1 MVLRVVV
8 TGAAGFIGMHVVERL
23 IKGGHAVTGV
33 DNFNDYYDPN
43 LKHARAARI
52 ASKCEIISLDIA
64 DVEAIKDHILDQQ
77 PDVVVHL
84 AAQAGVR
91 HSLENPSA
99 YIQSNLVGHA
109 AVLEAC
115 RALGE
120 QLSHLVYASSSSVY
134 GGSTEIP
141 FSETQRADAPV
152 SLYAATK
159 RSGELLSSAH
169 AHLYGLKQIGLR
181 FFTVYG
187 PWGRPD
193 MAYWIFAERILN
205 NQPIRV
211 FNQGDMRRDF
221 TYVDDIASGVVSA
234 VERAPVFEPD
244 LRPHKIYNIGNHEP
258 VPLLKMIEL
267 LEQALGREAI
277 KSFEPLQPG
286 DVKETFADISAFSS
300 DYGFAPKTSLKEGL
314 REFVDWFLNYHSI

>member
-1 MVLRVVV
+1 MKIVV

-23 IKGGHAVTGV
+23 AERGHSIVGL
-33 DNFNDYYDPN
+33 DSFNDYYDPE
-43 LKHARAARI
+43 LKRARAARVAHVCKI
-52 ASKCEIISLDIA
+52 TKLDIA
-64 DVEAIKDHILDQQ
+64 DAEAIKKFVLAEQ

-115 RALGE
+115 RSLGDK
-120 QLSHLVYASSSSVY
+120 LSHLVYASSSSVY
-134 GGSTEIP
+134 GGNKEIP
-141 FSETQRADAPV
+141 FKEEHRANTPV

-169 AHLYGLKQIGLR
+169 AHLYNLKQIGLR

-193 MAYWIFAERILN
+193 MAYWIFAERILKGE
-205 NQPIRV
+205 PIRV
-211 FNQGDMRRDF
+211 FNNGDMRRDF
-221 TYVDDIASGVVSA
+221 TWVHDIVAGVVAA
-234 VERAPVFEPD
+234 VEQTPVFAPTE
-244 LRPHKIYNIGNHEP
+244 RPHKIYNIGNHKS
-258 VPLLKMIEL
+258 VALLDMIEI
-267 LEQALGREAI
+267 LENALGRKAI

-286 DVKETFADISAFSS
+286 DVKETFADISAFVA
-300 DYGFAPKTSLKEGL
+300 DYGFQPTTSLEEGL
-314 REFVDWFLNYHSI
+314 KTFVAWFKEYHSI

>member
-1 MVLRVVV
+1 MKIVV

-23 IKGGHAVTGV
+23 AQQGHDIVGL
-33 DNFNDYYDPN
+33 DNFNDYYDPD
-43 LKHARAARI
+43 LKRARGKRI
-52 ASKCEIISLDIA
+52 SHICEISKLDIA
-64 DVEAIKDHILDQQ
+64 DAEAIKTYILAAQ

-115 RALGE
+115 RALGD

-134 GGSTEIP
+134 GGNKQVP
-141 FSETQRADAPV
+141 FKEDQRANTPV

-169 AHLYGLKQIGLR
+169 AHLYDLKQIGLR

-193 MAYWIFAERILN
+193 MAYWIFAEQILKGE
-205 NQPIRV
+205 PIRV
-211 FNQGDMRRDF
+211 FNHGDMRRDF
-221 TYVDDIASGVVSA
+221 TYVQDIVSGVVAA
-234 VERAPVFEPD
+234 VEQKPQFVPGE
-244 LRPHKIYNIGNHEP
+244 RPHKIYNIGNNKS
-258 VPLLKMIEL
+258 VALLDMIEI
-267 LEQALGREAI
+267 LEDALDREAI

-286 DVKETFADISAFSS
+286 DVKETFADISAFST
-300 DYGFAPKTSLKEGL
+300 DYGYQPTTALDEGL
-314 REFVDWFLNYHSI
+314 KAFVAWFRAYNSV

>member
-1 MVLRVVV
+1 MKIVV

-23 IKGGHAVTGV
+23 AQNGHEIVGL

-43 LKHARAARI
+43 LKRARAQRI
-52 ASKCEIISLDIA
+52 AHICEIAKLDIA
-64 DVEAIKDHILDQQ
+64 DAEAIKSFILAEQ

-115 RALGE
+115 RALGDR
-120 QLSHLVYASSSSVY
+120 LSHLVYASSSSVY
-134 GGSTEIP
+134 GGNKEIP
-141 FSETQRADAPV
+141 FKEDQRANTPV

-169 AHLYGLKQIGLR
+169 AHLYNLKQIGLR

-193 MAYWIFAERILN
+193 MAYWIFAERILKG
-205 NQPIRV
+205 QPIRV
-211 FNQGDMRRDF
+211 FNNGDMRRDF
-221 TYVDDIASGVVSA
+221 TWVQDIVSGVVAA
-234 VERAPVFEPD
+234 VEQTPIFTPGE
-244 LRPHKIYNIGNHEP
+244 RPHRIYNIGNHKS
-258 VPLLKMIEL
+258 VPLLDMIEI
-267 LEQALGREAI
+267 LEDALGQRAI

-286 DVKETFADISAFSS
+286 DVKETYADISAFSA
-300 DYGFAPKTSLKEGL
+300 DYGFAPTTSLEEGL
-314 REFVDWFLNYHSI
+314 DAFVAWYKNYHSI